1 MADNYDN
8 FQTGLDSP
16 AVNAEA
22 LTASDDEIDVTRALH
37 VNASGTITVQF
48 VNSDSDVALVVVQ
61 GQTYPYR
68 IKKLKTVASGAVVI
82 GLY

>member
-1 MADNYDN
+1 MADNYESFN
-8 FQTGLDSP
+8 PGLESP
-16 AVNAEA
+16 VVNASA
-22 LTASDDEIDVTRALH
+22 LSASDSEIDVTRALH

-48 VNSDSDVALVVVQ
+48 ADGTDDVALVVVQ

-68 IKKLKTVASGAVVI
+68 IKKLKTVAGGAVVI